1 MNNLIETLSVISSL
15 MSIIY
20 FGFKFYKKKK
30 ENRITRTII
39 TKLI

>member
-30 ENRITRTII
+30 KTELQEPLLPN
-39 TKLI
+39 